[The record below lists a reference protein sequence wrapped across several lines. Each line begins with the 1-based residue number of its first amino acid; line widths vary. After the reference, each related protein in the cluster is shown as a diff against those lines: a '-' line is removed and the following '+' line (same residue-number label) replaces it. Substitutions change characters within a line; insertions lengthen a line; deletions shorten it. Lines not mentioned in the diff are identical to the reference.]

1 MACIEEKTMTNAS
14 KLTAF
19 ACFDTCFSN
28 IFSPEWQMAVFFLV
42 SMDHLQST
50 VEQESHAFAS
60 SQLEQLLKPAFPA
73 TYFFL
78 KLIIEDHN
86 S

>member
-1 MACIEEKTMTNAS
+1 
-14 KLTAF
+14 
-19 ACFDTCFSN
+19 
-28 IFSPEWQMAVFFLV
+28 MAVFFLV

>member
-1 MACIEEKTMTNAS
+1 
-14 KLTAF
+14 
-19 ACFDTCFSN
+19 
-28 IFSPEWQMAVFFLV
+28 MAVFFVV

-50 VEQESHAFAS
+50 AEQESHAFAS
-60 SQLEQLLKPAFPA
+60 SQLKQLLKPAFPA
-73 TYFFL
+73 NYFFL